1 MSSPSAQRKGN
12 SKHAGKQELAKRSSK
27 PPMSTKAKLDGS
39 KSAKNLLARVRG
51 NQPDPKQETI
61 TEKHLENVHI
71 TPLSLQFVDNE
82 LEADYVVSHK
92 KKYAELFKTILKVSL
107 VLVLLT
113 SLRPI
118 QEKFVWVLVM
128 KGLLLALILFL
139 MVAFRKVFYNDALLA
154 PLVLLGMLLML
165 FSRVYRED
173 DEGNIF
179 FGAREADVG
188 FVYLLFCGLAF
199 FMGLR
204 FVSSVIT
211 AVLTMVIFV
220 VIVWAGGSGEKE
232 NVQFYEQAQ
241 ATFFCMLG
249 FLLYNVVLLRKLELN
264 SRMDF
269 LLTKRLEDE
278 SIIVNLEMEGFKWFS
293 QAMESSGTGGKHQVA
308 PALIAQL
315 QIKSD
320 EIEVKDLIGAG
331 SFCDVFKGK
340 FKATDVA
347 VKQLRAEMDPEVMQ
361 EFGAESAIMSQLRH
375 PNICMLMGICCYP
388 PMLILE
394 LCQRGSLYR
403 VLHIL
408 ELKLDVSL
416 LLKVVLEAAHGM
428 AYLHQQKPPILHND
442 LKSLNLLIT
451 NQWQCKVSDFG
462 ISQLKKK
469 AGDFEGSSLAAAPA
483 KGKFD
488 SRTENTSPG
497 TIGGNRFLGSKVGIK
512 IVPEDEERTTSIS
525 STAAQGGGVTPGD
538 RGLSGLMG
546 RSASQE
552 RRPTDRSS
560 AATAGN
566 DDDTQSRF
574 NSVRDPHEL
583 DDMVAEADEELNR
596 EVEAAGN
603 FGSLPWTAPEVFRG
617 ERGAEKADVYAYGV
631 ILFEVLARAMPYKS
645 VASEA
650 IPYLV
655 TEGERPTDFAELDV
669 MANLKKLVDL
679 MKWCWHDDPA
689 QRPDFQEV
697 VNEFEKEQGGVL
709 VTYFGQVDFA
719 DKIVMPGQQQQQQ
732 EQGRKE
738 EEDNLSFNIK
748 EQDIIMGSRIGCG
761 SYGEVYWGKLFG
773 TNVAI
778 KKMHVG
784 DVPRSTLEHFYQ
796 ECSLMRQMRHPNLV
810 LFMGSCVSM
819 GCKLLL
825 VTELMEEGDLF
836 EIYHEQERLRE
847 TEQHYL
853 RVCRVGIDVSKGMA
867 YLHHLN
873 PPLLH
878 RDLKSPNIFVD
889 HSWCSKVRPRLL
901 VCQPPLS
908 SPRLLVSLSL
918 RSSNLFPGGR
928 LRPFEDEGRGQ
939 DNDLRG

>member
-1 MSSPSAQRKGN
+1 MSPD
-12 SKHAGKQELAKRSSK
+12 
-27 PPMSTKAKLDGS
+27 KAKAAAHKKQLGDKKKSRQAMLQDKS
-39 KSAKNLLARVRG
+39 KSAKNLLGKLRG
-51 NQPDPKQETI
+51 ESNYAGEQDKV

-71 TPLSLQFVDNE
+71 TPLSLQFLDAN
-82 LEADYVVSHK
+82 LEKEYVVSHK
-92 KKYAELFKTILKVSL
+92 KKYAQLFKTILKVSL
-107 VLVLLT
+107 ILVLLT
-113 SLRPI
+113 TMRPI
-118 QEKFVWVLVM
+118 EKKFIAVLIM
-128 KGLLLALILFL
+128 KGLLVSLILFM
-139 MVAFRKVFYNDALLA
+139 MVAFRKVFFNDIILA
-154 PLVLLGMLLML
+154 PLVLIGMLLML

-173 DEGNIF
+173 DEGKVF

-211 AVLTMVIFV
+211 AVLTMVIFII
-220 VIVWAGGSGEKE
+220 IVWAGGSGEKE

-249 FLLYNVVLLRKLELN
+249 FILYNVVLLRKLELN

-293 QAMESSGTGGKHQVA
+293 QAMETSGAGGKHQVA

-320 EIEVKDLIGAG
+320 EIVLKDLIGAG

-403 VLHIL
+403 VMHVL

-416 LLKVVLEAAHGM
+416 LLKLVLEAAHGM
-428 AYLHQQKPPILHND
+428 AYLHQQKPAIIHHD

-469 AGDFEGSSLAAAPA
+469 ATDIADLTPPTAGAPA
-483 KGKFD
+483 GAAGLA
-488 SRTENTSPG
+488 SRALNPPAGG
-497 TIGGNRFLGSKVGIK
+497 TPVGGRFMGSKVGMK
-512 IVPEDEERTTSIS
+512 IVPGEEEPSRNMSMS
-525 STAAQGGGVTPGD
+525 STAARHGSGGKGEGA
-538 RGLSGLMG
+538 RGLSGLIGG
-546 RSASQE
+546 RSQE
-552 RRPTDRSS
+552 RRPTDLRSS
-560 AATAGN
+560 AATAGQE
-566 DDDTQSRF
+566 DDTQSRF
-574 NSVRDPHEL
+574 YSVRDETEL
-583 DDMVAEADEELNR
+583 DDMVAQADEELNR
-596 EVEAAGN
+596 AVEAGGN

-669 MANLKKLVDL
+669 MPNLKGLVDL
-679 MKWCWHDDPA
+679 MKWCWHDDPEK
-689 QRPDFQEV
+689 RPDFQEIV
-697 VNEFEKEQGGVL
+697 KEFEKEQRGVL
-709 VTYFGQVDFA
+709 VTYFGDVEFA
-719 DKIVMPGQQQQQQ
+719 DKIIMPGQQQQQVM
-732 EQGRKE
+732 QGAKAAD
-738 EEDNLSFNIK
+738 DNLSFNIK
-748 EQDIIMGSRIGCG
+748 EQDIIIGSRIGCG
-761 SYGEVYWGKLFG
+761 SYGEVYGGKLFG

-796 ECSLMRQMRHPNLV
+796 ECALMRQMRHPNLV

-847 TEQHYL
+847 VEQHYL

-867 YLHHLN
+867 YLHHLD

-889 HSWCSKVRPRLL
+889 HSWCSKV
-901 VCQPPLS
+901 
-908 SPRLLVSLSL
+908 
-918 RSSNLFPGGR
+918 
-928 LRPFEDEGRGQ
+928 
-939 DNDLRG
+939 